1 MWLPDSFYEL
11 LPYIYAIA
19 GFSIPYHFGTPNGYS
34 VGVTYLLIAGLAWIM
49 RRDYREEKEKMQD
62 LSQ

>member
-11 LPYIYAIA
+11 LPYIYAIV
-19 GFSIPYHFGTPNGYS
+19 GFSIPYHFDTPNGYI

-49 RRDYREEKEKMQD
+49 RRDYRVEKENKQE
-62 LSQ
+62 L